1 MKLTYYAHSSFL
13 VEAADGTRVVLDPYR
28 HGAYGGAIGYD
39 PIDEPA
45 DVVVATHTHDDH
57 GAVDTIPENPLV
69 LVHPVSQKVGSLQIT
84 GVEVAH
90 DGTGGKER
98 GRNTVVILD
107 DGDVR
112 LVHLGDLG
120 HKLDAATVQAI
131 GRVDVLL
138 VPVGGFYTIDHAQA
152 AEVVEAL
159 APRIVVPMHF
169 KTDRADL
176 PIGPV
181 EPFLATQRA
190 VERRDGSSL
199 EVTGATLPAE
209 RATILLALSR

>member
-1 MKLTYYAHSSFL
+1 MRLTYYGHASFL
-13 VEAADGTRVVLDPYR
+13 IETTDGTRVILDPYR
-28 HGAYGGAIGYD
+28 HGAFGGAVGYD

-45 DVVVATHTHDDH
+45 DIVVATHAHDDH
-57 GAVDTIPENPLV
+57 GAVDTIPGDPQV
-69 LVHPVSQKVGSLQIT
+69 FMHPRSETAGSLKIT

-90 DGTGGKER
+90 DDSGGKER

-120 HKLDAATVQAI
+120 HLLDAPAIRSI

-138 VPVGGFYTIDHAQA
+138 VPVGGFFTIDHDQA
-152 AEVVEAL
+152 AAVVDAL
-159 APRIVVPMHF
+159 APRVVIPMHF
-169 KTDRADL
+169 KTDKAAF

-181 EPFLATQRA
+181 EPFLATQET
-190 VERRDGSSL
+190 VERRDGSSV
-199 EVTGATLPAE
+199 EFTTASLPAE
-209 RATILLALSR
+209 RVTILLGHSR